1 MENGG
6 TAVGIRCK
14 DGVVLAVEK
23 IISSK
28 LLKPGANKRI
38 ATVDRNIGVV
48 GLFIE
53 KSGDLAPQK
62 DVDYPFYRFLR
73 DLYQMVDTSYHEH
86 ETRHRPGG
94 RLTRVPYLSQH
105 SPADSGATSRHT
117 RFIQVYDHSV

>member
-48 GLFIE
+48 GLLIE
-53 KSGDLAPQK
+53 KSADLAPQK
-62 DVDYPFYRFLR
+62 DVDYSFYRFLP
-73 DLYQMVDTSYHEH
+73 DLYQMVDISYHEH
-86 ETRHRPGG
+86 ETRHPPGG

-105 SPADSGATSRHT
+105 SLADSGATSRHT